1 MVSAESDAL
10 SAPSVRV
17 PPPDTRTLAMLI
29 GSLLAVAL
37 VASIDYSVGDEIAL
51 SILYLVPVSLAATGG
66 RNRGIIVAL
75 FAGCAWW
82 WVEVNTKPA
91 FSHVLIPW
99 WNTFARTAVFVSFA
113 VFVAEL
119 RRAKLHLEAEVQ
131 RRTSDLLEEVEQRRH
146 LEREMA
152 EMAAQEQARVARDL
166 HDGVGQF
173 LAGLAFRARVL
184 LEDLRSQAPNQVPQA
199 QKLVELVALANRETR
214 RLDRMLQARAEGE
227 DLVAALHRLVRNV
240 QQLFEVSCAVNLPE
254 QAPELDP
261 LQSDTL
267 FRIAQ
272 EALNN
277 AIKHSEGK
285 LINLLLHD
293 EPDGVRL
300 IVSDNGGGL
309 QTYGEGS
316 SGAGLTIMRYRAEL
330 IGAHLEIRNAEG
342 GGCIVECRLPLHAAR
357 PMLARAT

>member
-17 PPPDTRTLAMLI
+17 QPPDTRTLAMLI

-51 SILYLVPVSLAATGG
+51 SILYLVPVSWAAAVG
-66 RNRGIIVAL
+66 RTRGIIIAL

-131 RRTSDLLEEVEQRRH
+131 RRTADLLEEVEQRRR

-152 EMAAQEQARVARDL
+152 EMAAQEQVRVARDL
-166 HDGVGQF
+166 HDGVGQY

-184 LEDLRSQAPNQVPQA
+184 VEDLRSQAPEHLAQA
-199 QKLVELVALANRETR
+199 QKLMDLIDLANRETR

-227 DLVAALHRLVRNV
+227 DLVAALHRLVNNV
-240 QQLFEVSCAVNLPE
+240 QQLFDVNCAVNLP
-254 QAPELDP
+254 QTTPALDA

-277 AIKHSEGK
+277 AIKHGEAK
-285 LINLLLHD
+285 LINLLLHE

-300 IVSDNGGGL
+300 IVTDQGRGL
-309 QTYGEGS
+309 QAYAEGH
-316 SGAGLTIMRYRAEL
+316 SGAGLKIMRYRAEL
-330 IGAHLEIRNAEG
+330 IGAELDVRNGTG
-342 GGCIVECRLPLHAAR
+342 GGCIVECRLPLR
-357 PMLARAT
+357 TPQMTPT